1 MKMTSTILV
10 GTWLGLFTLAF
21 AQTQSGTS
29 SKKTDATAETLK
41 AISQE
46 LMDAVAQGNKAVWES
61 YLSEDCL
68 YVDENGSVSTKS
80 ELLKDFGPLPAGYV
94 GRIEVTDP
102 QVRTAGDTAVITHR
116 DMEYLELY
124 GQKMLTQFQ
133 TTSTFVRQNGQ
144 WQMIFS
150 HVSVLPSELTPVS
163 LDPNIYDRYTGE
175 YELAPSVV
183 YTVKREGDKLTGQ
196 RTGREKEE
204 LFPTNETTFFRKG
217 NPRGVKIF
225 AADNKGNVTHLIDR
239 RDNNDLIWK
248 SKQS

>member
-1 MKMTSTILV
+1 MKKKSSIFVTACFFLSTW
-10 GTWLGLFTLAF
+10 TF
-21 AQTQSGTS
+21 AQTQTAPV
-29 SKKTDATAETLK
+29 SKETDTTAETLK

-46 LMDAVAQGNKAVWES
+46 LMDAVAPGKKAVWER

-68 YVDENGSVSTKS
+68 YVDENGGVSTKS

-133 TTSTFVRQNGQ
+133 TTSTFVRKNGQ

-163 LDPNIYDRYTGE
+163 VDPNIYDRYTGE
-175 YELAPSVV
+175 YELAPGVV

-204 LFPTNETTFFRKG
+204 LFPANETTFFRKG
-217 NPRGVKIF
+217 NPRGIKIF
-225 AADNKGNVTHLIDR
+225 ATDSKGNVIQLIDR

-248 SKQS
+248 RKQS